1 MNIYPNSLQVKF
13 RMKPDKGYIQIYT
26 GNGKGKT
33 TAAIGQAIRALGAG
47 FKVLLVQFMKSYP
60 YSELPILEKFHP
72 QLIVKRYGNDDFV
85 LKKTPPEKTLINE
98 MQQGLEAA
106 RQSMC
111 SGNFDMIILDEVLV
125 SIYFKL
131 YKTGEVVRFVKQ
143 KPDSVELILTG
154 RYCPDELI
162 QMADLV
168 TEMKEVH
175 HYYNQGILARR
186 GIEF

>member
-1 MNIYPNSLQVKF
+1 
-13 RMKPDKGYIQIYT
+13 MKPDKGYIQIYT

-60 YSELPILEKFHP
+60 YSELPILEQFHP
-72 QLIVKRYGNDDFV
+72 QLTIKRFGNDDFV
-85 LKKTPPEKTLINE
+85 FKKAPPGQTLVEE

-106 RQSMC
+106 RQTMC
-111 SGNFDMIILDEVLV
+111 TGKFDIIILDEVLV

-131 YKTGEVVRFVKQ
+131 LQTGEVVHFIKQ

-154 RYCPDELI
+154 RYCPDELL

-168 TEMKEVH
+168 TEMKEVR
-175 HYYNQGILARR
+175 HYYNEGIRARR
-186 GIEF
+186 GIES